1 MEGHEL
7 LAKMTKVRAPAD
19 FEAGVLA
26 RLPAARAARSRARR
40 VRLSYGFA
48 GSAALVLV
56 GFLLFSPSP
65 APEREDAVLTRAEQ
79 LALSAGPD
87 KGAGIPVADRTRALP
102 VYERMNYASELRDA
116 QSEPRTVYILEQ
128 VSEVPSSEIIY

>member
-7 LAKMTKVRAPAD
+7 FAKLTKVQAPAG

-26 RLPAARAARSRARR
+26 RLPAAREERRAEARRARWR
-40 VRLSYGFA
+40 YAFA
-48 GSAALVLV
+48 GSAALALT

-65 APEREDAVLTRAEQ
+65 IPEKQDAVLTFAERE
-79 LALSAGPD
+79 ALTAAPG
-87 KGAGIPVADRTRALP
+87 KGGSGADRGRIIPVF
-102 VYERMNYASELRDA
+102 ERMNYASELRNA
-116 QSEPRTVYILEQ
+116 QSRPETVYILEQ

>member
-26 RLPAARAARSRARR
+26 RLPAARAERTRARQAHLR
-40 VRLSYGFA
+40 YAFA
-48 GSAALVLV
+48 GTAALLLV
-56 GFLLFSPSP
+56 GFLIFSPGRV
-65 APEREDAVLTRAEQ
+65 PEREDAVLSQAEQ
-79 LALSAGPD
+79 QALSAGPG
-87 KGAGIPVADRTRALP
+87 KGGAYPAADRSRALP
-102 VYERMNYASELRDA
+102 VYERMNYASELRNA
-116 QSEPRTVYILEQ
+116 QSQPGTVYILEQ